1 MNDMPRSATLYAP
14 ARPGKHVGS
23 TVAPQPSE
31 TKRFARLGL
40 TSAHLPPPML
50 PDPPPRRPLRTA
62 PFGVLDVGSTK
73 VTCLIGRM
81 DQDGRLRVLGFGMR
95 QARGVRAGGIT
106 DLDAAE
112 HAVRGAVGAAETMA
126 DHRLRSVTVNLT
138 CGKPESRLFS
148 VKWPIGGR
156 AVTEA
161 DVRRVVQEG
170 RSRAAVDGRESVH
183 TLPLG
188 FAVDGTPGVG
198 DPRGLHC
205 DTLSAR
211 LHVVDAA
218 STALRNLETT
228 VLRCELY
235 ISELVSAPMAAGLS
249 ALVEDE
255 RQLGVTLLDMGGGT
269 TGIAVF
275 SEGNMVHTAQLPVG
289 GSHVTNDLAR
299 LLSTSVADAERLKTV
314 YGNAESSPDDERE
327 ILSVPLVGEED
338 QDYAKIPRSQLVNA
352 IRPRLEETFE
362 LVHAQLDGA
371 GLAREAGT
379 RVVLT
384 GGASQLVGVREMA
397 GRILDR
403 QVRLGRP
410 LPLRGLPDDVA
421 GPGAATAAGLLNWA
435 SGVGRTLADVDL
447 SNDRPARLL
456 SRVVNFVRN
465 RL

>member
-1 MNDMPRSATLYAP
+1 MNDMTRNAAPLAADRSFLGRQGNGRSST
-14 ARPGKHVGS
+14 GKPDIGKS
-23 TVAPQPSE
+23 
-31 TKRFARLGL
+31 LGVYL
-40 TSAHLPPPML
+40 TPPMP
-50 PDPPPRRPLRTA
+50 PDPPARRPLRA
-62 PFGVLDVGSTK
+62 GLFGVLDVGSTK

-81 DQDGRLRVLGFGMR
+81 DGDGQVRVLGFGIR
-95 QARGVRAGGIT
+95 QSRGVRAGGIT
-106 DLDAAE
+106 DLDKAE
-112 HAVRGAVGAAETMA
+112 QAVRGAVGDAETQA

-138 CGKPESRLFS
+138 CGTPESRLFS
-148 VKWPIGGR
+148 VQWPVGGR

-170 RSRAAVDGRESVH
+170 RARAFLEGRETIH
-183 TLPLG
+183 ALPLG
-188 FAVDGTPGVG
+188 FAVDATIGVA

-218 STALRNLETT
+218 ATALRNLETT

-255 RQLGVTLLDMGGGT
+255 RLLGATVIDMGGGT
-269 TGIAVF
+269 TGIGVF
-275 SEGNMVHTAQLPVG
+275 SEGNLLHTAQLAVG
-289 GSHVTNDLAR
+289 GAHVTNDLAR
-299 LLSTSVADAERLKTV
+299 VLSTSVADAERLKTV
-314 YGNAESSPDDERE
+314 YGNAQGSPDDERE
-327 ILSVPLVGEED
+327 ILSVPLVGEEGHHF
-338 QDYAKIPRSQLVNA
+338 AKIPRSQLVDV

-362 LVHAQLDGA
+362 MVRERLDQA
-371 GLAREAGT
+371 GLTREAGT

-384 GGASQLVGVREMA
+384 GGASQLAGAREMA

-410 LPLRGLPDDVA
+410 SPLRGLA
-421 GPGAATAAGLLNWA
+421 EEASGPGLATAAGLLSWA
-435 SGVGRTLADVDL
+435 GGVGRSLADIDT
-447 SNDRPARLL
+447 SDDPPAGLIG
-456 SRVVNFVRN
+456 RVVNFFRN

>member
-1 MNDMPRSATLYAP
+1 MNDMTRNAGLKAPRKLGF
-14 ARPGKHVGS
+14 GKSDIGTS
-23 TVAPQPSE
+23 
-31 TKRFARLGL
+31 L
-40 TSAHLPPPML
+40 SAHLPPPMP
-50 PDPPPRRPLRTA
+50 PDPPARRPLRTA

-73 VTCLIGRM
+73 ITCLIGRVES
-81 DQDGRLRVLGFGMR
+81 DGQLRVLGFGMR
-95 QARGVRAGGIT
+95 QSRGVRAGGIT

-112 HAVRGAVGAAETMA
+112 HAVRGAVGDAETMA
-126 DHRLRSVTVNLT
+126 DHRLRAVTVNLT
-138 CGKPESRLFS
+138 AGKPASRLFN
-148 VKWPIGGR
+148 VQWPVGGR

-161 DVRRVVQEG
+161 DVRHIVQEG
-170 RSRAAVDGRESVH
+170 RSRAFTEGRETIH

-188 FAVDGTPGVG
+188 FGVDETLGVA

-205 DTLSAR
+205 ETLAAR

-235 ISELVSAPMAAGLS
+235 IGELVSAPMAAGLS

-255 RQLGVTLLDMGGGT
+255 RQLGATMIDMGGGT
-269 TGIAVF
+269 TGLAVF
-275 SEGNMVHTAQLPVG
+275 SEGNLLHTAQLPVG

-299 LLSTSVADAERLKTV
+299 LLSSSVADAERLKTI

-327 ILSVPLVGEED
+327 ILSVPLVGEEEHD
-338 QDYAKIPRSQLVNA
+338 FAKIPRSQLVNA

-362 LVHAQLDGA
+362 LVRAQLDNA

-410 LPLRGLPDDVA
+410 LPLRGLSDNVS
-421 GPGAATAAGLLNWA
+421 GPGSATAAGLLQWA
-435 SGVGRTLADVDL
+435 SGIGRTLADVDL
-447 SNDRPARLL
+447 TDDRPTRLL
-456 SRVVNFVRN
+456 GRIVNFLRN

>member
-1 MNDMPRSATLYAP
+1 MNDMPRSGTLNAP
-14 ARPGKHVGS
+14 MRP
-23 TVAPQPSE
+23 APRKLE
-31 TKRFARLGL
+31 TGRSV
-40 TSAHLPPPML
+40 SAHLPPMQ
-50 PDPPPRRPLRTA
+50 PDPPRRPLRTA

-73 VTCLIGRM
+73 ITCLIGRV
-81 DQDGRLRVLGFGMR
+81 DHDGELRVLGFGMR

-138 CGKPESRLFS
+138 CGKPESRLFN
-148 VKWPIGGR
+148 VQWPVGGR

-170 RSRAAVDGRESVH
+170 RSRAVVDGRENIH

-188 FAVDGTPGVG
+188 FAVDETLGVG

-205 DTLSAR
+205 DMLSAR

-255 RQLGVTLLDMGGGT
+255 RQLGVTVIDMGGGT
-269 TGIAVF
+269 TGLAVF
-275 SEGNMVHTAQLPVG
+275 SEGHVMHTAQLPVG

-299 LLSTSVADAERLKTV
+299 LLSCSVADAERLKTV
-314 YGNAESSPDDERE
+314 YGNAEGSPDDERE

-338 QDYAKIPRSQLVNA
+338 HDYAKIPRSQLVNA
-352 IRPRLEETFE
+352 IHPRLEETFE
-362 LVHAQLDGA
+362 LVRAQLDA
-371 GLAREAGT
+371 SGLAREAGN

-410 LPLRGLPDDVA
+410 LPLRASLPFQKLPDDVA

-435 SGVGRTLADVDL
+435 GGVGRTLADVDL
-447 SNDRPARLL
+447 SDDRPPRLL
-456 SRVVNFVRN
+456 GRMVKFVRN

>member
-1 MNDMPRSATLYAP
+1 MNDMPRNTVLHAP
-14 ARPGKHVGS
+14 VRSGRS
-23 TVAPQPSE
+23 D
-31 TKRFARLGL
+31 LGRSL
-40 TSAHLPPPML
+40 SAHLPPPMP

-73 VTCLIGRM
+73 VTCLIGRV
-81 DQDGRLRVLGFGMR
+81 DHDGELRVLGFGMR

-138 CGKPESRLFS
+138 CGKPESRLFN
-148 VKWPIGGR
+148 VKWPVGGR

-161 DVRRVVQEG
+161 DVRHIVQEG
-170 RSRAAVDGRESVH
+170 RSRAFVEGRESIH
-183 TLPLG
+183 ILPLG
-188 FAVDGTPGVG
+188 FAVDETSGVA

-211 LHVVDAA
+211 LHAVDAA

-235 ISELVSAPMAAGLS
+235 IAELVSAPMAAGLS

-255 RQLGVTLLDMGGGT
+255 RQLGVTVIDMGGGT

-275 SEGNMVHTAQLPVG
+275 NEGHLLHTAQLPVG
-289 GSHVTNDLAR
+289 GGHVTNDLAR
-299 LLSTSVADAERLKTV
+299 LLSCSVVDAERLKTV

-327 ILSVPLVGEED
+327 ILSVPLVGEEEHD
-338 QDYAKIPRSQLVNA
+338 FAKIPRSQLVNA

-362 LVHAQLDGA
+362 LVRAQLDGA
-371 GLAREAGT
+371 GLAHEAGT

-410 LPLRGLPDDVA
+410 LPLRGLSDDVS
-421 GPGAATAAGLLNWA
+421 GPGSATAAGLLSWA
-435 SGVGRTLADVDL
+435 SGIGRTLADLDL
-447 SNDRPARLL
+447 SEDRPARLL
-456 SRVVNFVRN
+456 GRAVKFLQN

>member
-1 MNDMPRSATLYAP
+1 MNDMPRSGILNAPIRPAP
-14 ARPGKHVGS
+14 AK
-23 TVAPQPSE
+23 
-31 TKRFARLGL
+31 LGNVRSV
-40 TSAHLPPPML
+40 SANLPPMQ
-50 PDPPPRRPLRTA
+50 PDPPRRALRTA

-73 VTCLIGRM
+73 ITCLIGRI
-81 DQDGRLRVLGFGMR
+81 DHDGELRVLGFGMR

-126 DHRLRSVTVNLT
+126 DYRLRSVTVNLT
-138 CGKPESRLFS
+138 CGQPESRLFN
-148 VKWPIGGR
+148 VQWPVGGR

-170 RSRAAVDGRESVH
+170 RGRAVVDGRENIH

-188 FAVDGTPGVG
+188 FAVDETLGVG

-235 ISELVSAPMAAGLS
+235 ISELVSAPMASGLS

-255 RQLGVTLLDMGGGT
+255 RQLGVTVIDMGGGT

-275 SEGNMVHTAQLPVG
+275 SEGHVLHTAQLAVG

-299 LLSTSVADAERLKTV
+299 LLSCSVADAERLKTV
-314 YGNAESSPDDERE
+314 YGNADGSPDDERE

-338 QDYAKIPRSQLVNA
+338 HDYAKIPRSQLVSA
-352 IRPRLEETFE
+352 IHPRLEETFE
-362 LVHAQLDGA
+362 LVRAQLDA
-371 GLAREAGT
+371 SGLAREAGN

-410 LPLRGLPDDVA
+410 LPLRASLPFQKLPDDVSS
-421 GPGAATAAGLLNWA
+421 PGAATAAGLLNWA
-435 SGVGRTLADVDL
+435 GGVGRTLADVDL
-447 SNDRPARLL
+447 SDDRPPRLL
-456 SRVVNFVRN
+456 GRMVKFVRN

>member
-1 MNDMPRSATLYAP
+1 MNDMTRNAGLRA
-14 ARPGKHVGS
+14 PGKMGGGKMGGGKLDIGKS
-23 TVAPQPSE
+23 LSG
-31 TKRFARLGL
+31 R
-40 TSAHLPPPML
+40 LPPPMP
-50 PDPPPRRPLRTA
+50 PDPPARRPLRTA

-73 VTCLIGRM
+73 ITCLIGRVEG
-81 DQDGRLRVLGFGMR
+81 DGQLRVLGFGMR
-95 QARGVRAGGIT
+95 QSRGVRAGGIT

-112 HAVRGAVGAAETMA
+112 HAVRGAVGDAETMA
-126 DHRLRSVTVNLT
+126 DHRLRAVTVNLT
-138 CGKPESRLFS
+138 CGKPESRLFY
-148 VKWPIGGR
+148 VEWPVGGR

-161 DVRRVVQEG
+161 DVRRIVQEG
-170 RSRAAVDGRESVH
+170 RSRAFVEGRETIH

-188 FAVDGTPGVG
+188 FAVDETLGVG

-205 DTLSAR
+205 ETLAAQ

-235 ISELVSAPMAAGLS
+235 IAELVSAPMAAGLS

-255 RQLGVTLLDMGGGT
+255 RQLGATVIDMGGGT

-275 SEGNMVHTAQLPVG
+275 SEGHLLHTAQLPVG

-338 QDYAKIPRSQLVNA
+338 HEFAKIPRSQLVNA

-362 LVHAQLDGA
+362 LVRAQLESA
-371 GLAREAGT
+371 GLARKAGT
-379 RVVLT
+379 RVVLA
-384 GGASQLVGVREMA
+384 GGASQLVGVQEMA

-410 LPLRGLPDDVA
+410 LPLRGLSDDVS
-421 GPGAATAAGLLNWA
+421 GPGCATAAGLLNWA
-435 SGVGRTLADVDL
+435 SGIGRTLADVDL
-447 SNDRPARLL
+447 SDDGPTRLL
-456 SRVVNFVRN
+456 GRIVNFLRK